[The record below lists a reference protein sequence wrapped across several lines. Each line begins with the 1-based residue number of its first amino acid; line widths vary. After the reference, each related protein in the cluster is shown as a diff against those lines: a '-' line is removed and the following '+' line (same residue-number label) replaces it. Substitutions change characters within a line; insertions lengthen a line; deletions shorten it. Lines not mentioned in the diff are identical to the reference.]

1 MKKNVIYSFFLV
13 IVSVNAQLKARRIS
27 TYYGKQIS
35 QYQGSL
41 FQLLMESNIKKQK
54 YGVTNEGRDL
64 NVYFISTPE
73 NLANLD
79 LIRNNNLAIIC
90 LIKKQKR
97 LVTSLLCG

>member
-1 MKKNVIYSFFLV
+1 VEAYFS
-13 IVSVNAQLKARRIS
+13 
-27 TYYGKQIS
+27 
-35 QYQGSL
+35 
-41 FQLLMESNIKKQK
+41 QLLMESPNIKKQK

-79 LIRNNNLAIIC
+79 LIRNNNLAAIG
-90 LIKKQKR
+90 LSDKKTER

>member
-1 MKKNVIYSFFLV
+1 MKKTLFVFILLV

-27 TYYGKQIS
+27 NYGKQIS
-35 QYQGSL
+35 EYHQVELISVSKY
-41 FQLLMESNIKKQK
+41 KKQK

-79 LIRNNNLAIIC
+79 LIRNNNLAAIF
-90 LIKKQKR
+90 
-97 LVTSLLCG
+97 V